1 MLTLLEATVF
11 PAPTEAMLLALSISR
26 PKRAWVFA
34 GVAALGSVTGGVLG
48 YQLGATLYD
57 EFGARVVA
65 GLGLTE
71 QMPAVEGAYRENA
84 WLALATSG
92 YTPIPYML
100 YTMAAGA
107 FALPLPSF
115 ILASLV
121 GRSLKYLPIAI
132 LAWAFGPAVRGLL
145 ERYAAW
151 VGAAVTL
158 LLLAAVMWRV
168 Q

>member
-1 MLTLLEATVF
+1 MF

-26 PKRAWVFA
+26 PERAWLFA
-34 GVAALGSVTGGVLG
+34 GVAALGSASGGVIG

-57 EFGARVVA
+57 EFGERVVA
-65 GLGLTE
+65 GLGLTA
-71 QMPAVEGAYRENA
+71 QIPAVEGAYRESA

-107 FALPLPSF
+107 FALPLHTF
-115 ILASLV
+115 VLASLV

-132 LAWAFGPAVRGLL
+132 LAWAFGPAVRSLL

-151 VGAAVTL
+151 AGAAVTL
-158 LLLAAVMWRV
+158 LLLAAVIWRV